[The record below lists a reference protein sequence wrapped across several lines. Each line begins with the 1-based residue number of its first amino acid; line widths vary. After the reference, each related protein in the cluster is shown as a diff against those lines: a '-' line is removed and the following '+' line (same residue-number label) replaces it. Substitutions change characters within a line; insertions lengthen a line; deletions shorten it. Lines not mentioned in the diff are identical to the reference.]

1 MPSFAKGI
9 IIIMKKFMNDKANL
23 VTDMLKGYVAA
34 FPDRVKLQGTNV
46 LCRKQAK
53 EAGKVPVLIAN
64 GSGHEPAMIDLV
76 GKGLFDANVCGHIF
90 TAPSPVAMM
99 EGIRAVHNG
108 MPILLL
114 VSSHSGDIF
123 NAKMAIVL
131 AKAEDIDVQMV
142 VLWDDIASAPKGKE
156 HDRRGTAGL
165 FFNFKIVCAAAE
177 AGMGIEDLITLAEK
191 VRDNTRT
198 LSVAVNGGT
207 HPETGL
213 PTAVLPEDEI
223 EVGMGVHGEKGSGRM
238 KMPTSDA
245 ICDYLLDKLCED
257 KPFVSGDEVMVLI
270 NNAGATTRMEL
281 MILFG
286 DVEKKLS
293 AKGIKVVRNWVGTYV
308 TTQEAAGFA
317 LSICKADEEMLKYYD
332 EPADSPLF

>member
-1 MPSFAKGI
+1 
-9 IIIMKKFMNDKANL
+9 MKKFMNDKSNL

-34 FPDRVKLQGTNV
+34 FPNRVKLHGTNV
-46 LCRKQAK
+46 LCRKQPK
-53 EAGKVPVLIAN
+53 DKDKVPVLIAN

-76 GKGLFDANVCGHIF
+76 GKGLFDANICGHIF
-90 TAPSPVAMM
+90 TAPSPIAMM

-108 MPILLL
+108 MPVLLL

-131 AKAEDIDVQMV
+131 AKAEDIDVRMV

-156 HDRRGTAGL
+156 SDRRGTAGL
-165 FFNFKIVCAAAE
+165 FFAFKIVCAAAE
-177 AGMGIEDLITLAEK
+177 AGMGISELMALAEK

-198 LSVAVNGGT
+198 LSVAVSGGT

-213 PTAVLPEDEI
+213 PMSVLPDDEI

-238 KMPTSDA
+238 KMPTSKEISA
-245 ICDYLLDKLCED
+245 YLIDKLCDD
-257 KPFVSGDEVMVLI
+257 KPFVSGDDVMVLI

-281 MILFG
+281 MILFY
-286 DVEKKLS
+286 DIECALRE
-293 AKGIKVVRNWVGTYV
+293 KGINVVRNWVGTYV
-308 TTQEAAGFA
+308 TTQESAGFA
-317 LSICKADEEMLKYYD
+317 LALCKADKQMLDFYD
-332 EPADSPLF
+332 APADSTLF

>member
-1 MPSFAKGI
+1 
-9 IIIMKKFMNDKANL
+9 MKKFMNDKANL

-34 FPDRVKLQGTNV
+34 FPERVKLEGTNV
-46 LCRKQAK
+46 LCRKEAK
-53 EAGKVPVLIAN
+53 EGNKIPVLISN

-99 EGIRAVHNG
+99 EGIRAINNG

-123 NAKMAIVL
+123 NAKMAVVL
-131 AKAEDIDVQMV
+131 AKAEDIDVHMV

-156 HDRRGTAGL
+156 SDRRGTAGL
-165 FFNFKIVCAAAE
+165 FFAFKIVCAAAE
-177 AGMGIEDLITLAEK
+177 AGMGIEELKALAEK

-198 LSVAVNGGT
+198 LSVAVSGGT

-213 PTAVLPEDEI
+213 PMSVLPDDEI

-238 KMPTSDA
+238 KMPTSKD
-245 ICDYLLDKLCED
+245 ISKYLLDKLCED
-257 KPFVSGDEVMVLI
+257 KPFVSGDDVMVLI

-286 DVEKKLS
+286 DIEQQLGERK
-293 AKGIKVVRNWVGTYV
+293 IKVVRNWVGTYV
-308 TTQEAAGFA
+308 TTQESAGFA
-317 LSICKADEEMLKYYD
+317 LSICKADDEMINLFD
-332 EPADSPLF
+332 APADSPLF